1 MALPGP
7 TQFQKRQAARRRTGD
22 ITRLAQT
29 YAQNVESLTQDY
41 ERAFGQFT
49 QQRAEQMAPYEQAIE
64 QYQSA
69 FDVYQQQAEEYRQR
83 SEDFQRRVASY
94 QSLLESYFVGETGEL
109 TQVLQ
114 WTPGNTGNLSV
125 WPSRGYSSMRESDW
139 QRLPINTGLRFT
151 NPNEPTSFAITD
163 PSWEFVQTG
172 WESFG
177 RGGAPTG
184 MVRRVGVTQ
193 PYESFEKT
201 APEPFTETAPV
212 APVAPEAPQLSE
224 FDASQFEARRA
235 QLESEFQRELGE
247 RRGARM
253 TAVSR
258 RRARPLLQG
267 QA

>member
-29 YAQNVESLTQDY
+29 YAQNVEALTQDY

-49 QQRAEQMAPYEQAIE
+49 QQREAQLAPYEQAVG

-69 FDVYQQQAEEYRQR
+69 FDVYQQQAEDYRQK
-83 SEDFQRRVASY
+83 SEDFQRRAASY
-94 QSLLESYFVGETGEL
+94 ESLLESYFVGETGEL
-109 TQVLQ
+109 TPVVR
-114 WTPGNTGNLSV
+114 WTTGHLTV
-125 WPSRGYSSMRESDW
+125 WPTRGYQAMSESDW
-139 QRLPINTGLRFT
+139 QRLPVNTGLVF
-151 NPNEPTSFAITD
+151 NSPYEPTSFAITD

-172 WESFG
+172 SQFLG
-177 RGGAPTG
+177 RGSVPSG

-201 APEPFTETAPV
+201 APGPFTETAPV

-224 FDASQFEARRA
+224 FDSSQFEARRA